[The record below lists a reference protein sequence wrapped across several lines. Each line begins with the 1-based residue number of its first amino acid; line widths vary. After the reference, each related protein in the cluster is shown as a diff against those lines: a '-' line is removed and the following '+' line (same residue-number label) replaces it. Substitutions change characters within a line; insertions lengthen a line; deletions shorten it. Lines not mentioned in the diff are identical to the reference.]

1 MILSIIDIKNVSKK
15 YVNKNTE
22 ISVLNNINLGIEKG
36 EFITIVGKSGCG
48 KSTLLKM
55 ISGMIEVSE
64 GEIIINNETVKGSRA
79 ECSIV
84 FQDARLLPWM
94 KIKENVSLGLE
105 NNNFEEKKKIIDE
118 YIELVGLKGFENM
131 YPKQL
136 SGGMAQRAA
145 IARGLAVNSEILLF
159 DEPFG
164 ALDAMTKI
172 QMQEEV
178 KKIKK
183 EKNKTMILVTHDIEE
198 AVYLGDRVVVMSERP
213 GKIRDIVKID
223 IQGNKDRTNTEFLNY
238 KNKIH
243 EYFFENKI
251 PDIEY
256 KI

>member
-1 MILSIIDIKNVSKK
+1 MSIIDIKNVSKK

-118 YIELVGLKGFENM
+118 YIELVGLKGF
-131 YPKQL
+131 
-136 SGGMAQRAA
+136 
-145 IARGLAVNSEILLF
+145 ARGLAVNSEILLF

>member
-1 MILSIIDIKNVSKK
+1 MSIIDIKNVSKK

-105 NNNFEEKKKIIDE
+105 NNNFEEKKKIID
-118 YIELVGLKGFENM
+118 ENM